1 MTISSELEAMRA
13 QIRDIILR
21 GSEGFFDGSTQNENL
36 QITVRIAC
44 EFYLFLRRSGGN
56 PELSEADYMAGMI
69 ASGVDWFFSMAQTG
83 GILTGLKLRRGFG
96 QELPLSLPELKLSY
110 DATFQQLLECTHGAK
125 AVGLLLSLAQM
136 MCLFMTAYF
145 PSFLSFNERG
155 PD

>member
-1 MTISSELEAMRA
+1 
-13 QIRDIILR
+13 
-21 GSEGFFDGSTQNENL
+21 
-36 QITVRIAC
+36 
-44 EFYLFLRRSGGN
+44 
-56 PELSEADYMAGMI
+56 MI

-96 QELPLSLPELKLSY
+96 RELPLSLPELKLSC
-110 DATFQQLLECTHGAK
+110 DATFQQLLECTYGAK

-155 PD
+155 SD